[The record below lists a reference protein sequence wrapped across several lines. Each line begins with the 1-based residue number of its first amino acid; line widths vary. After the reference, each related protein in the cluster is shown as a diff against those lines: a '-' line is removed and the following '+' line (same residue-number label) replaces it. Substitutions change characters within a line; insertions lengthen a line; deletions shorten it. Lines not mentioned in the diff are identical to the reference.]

1 MAQTSGSPASAAF
14 DRRATVTAASTTA
27 TAHYESTHPHHRI
40 ANVALGQTAAAVIAS
55 SFVSPAMTII
65 DMSMYVLLVCMWRP

>member
-1 MAQTSGSPASAAF
+1 MAQTSGSPAPAAF
-14 DRRATVTAASTTA
+14 DRQATVKAASTTA
-27 TAHYESTHPHHRI
+27 SAHYEFTHPHHRI

-65 DMSMYVLLVCMWRP
+65 DMS

>member
-1 MAQTSGSPASAAF
+1 MAHTSASSSSSSAATTPVAS
-14 DRRATVTAASTTA
+14 DHQATVKAASTTA

-40 ANVALGQTAAAVIAS
+40 AHLALGQTAAAVIAS

-65 DMSMYVLLVCMWRP
+65 DLSM

>member
-1 MAQTSGSPASAAF
+1 MAHTSVSPPSSSSSSPAPVAS
-14 DRRATVTAASTTA
+14 DHQATVKAASTTA

-40 ANVALGQTAAAVIAS
+40 AHLALGQTVAAVIAS

-65 DMSMYVLLVCMWRP
+65 DLSM